1 MSRHIRNILE
11 VALFV
16 VVFLTVQLFVTFAV
30 TGIQFL
36 LSGVKLSKVSELIA
50 SGGITPDATGI
61 IIISV
66 LSSIITL
73 AMFLL
78 LKWTPVS
85 RHYLLS
91 RPWDVMLWVVIL
103 TLGTIIPSTW
113 LGEQIPY
120 EMPAELEAML
130 ADMMHNRWGYL
141 AIGIL
146 APLAEEVVFRGAI
159 LRVLLKMF
167 DKRWHW
173 VAIAVSAILFGLVHG
188 NVQQF
193 VHATLIGLLL
203 GWMYYRTDSIAP
215 GVVFHWVNNSAAY
228 VIANIIPNAE
238 NAELIDLFGGNQR
251 AVWMALGFSLCL
263 ILPALFQLHLRMK
276 NNRQC

>member
-66 LSSIITL
+66 LSSVITL

-276 NNRQC
+276 ENSQ

>member
-66 LSSIITL
+66 LSSVITL

-215 GVVFHWVNNSAAY
+215 GVVFHWVNNSAA
-228 VIANIIPNAE
+228 IPNAE

>member
-66 LSSIITL
+66 LSSVITL

-167 DKRWHW
+167 DQRWHW

-276 NNRQC
+276 NNRQ